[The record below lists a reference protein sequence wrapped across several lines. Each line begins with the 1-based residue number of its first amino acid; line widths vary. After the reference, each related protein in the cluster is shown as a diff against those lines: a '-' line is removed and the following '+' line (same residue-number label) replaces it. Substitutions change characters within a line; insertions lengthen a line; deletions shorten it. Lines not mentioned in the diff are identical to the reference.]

1 MARKLTN
8 LKVDMISL
16 VKNPA
21 NGEKVTIFKS
31 ADHPAEAD
39 TVETTTPAATAV
51 EETPAEEVAKASAE
65 TESQEVTP
73 SAPAVDDTAKKGVM
87 KSVKEFLS
95 NLFGEPVEVHK
106 AQDIDDSMD
115 WSSFNSMISNPRR
128 NTFKACYVLEDV
140 LSEIFWNDTIENG
153 KELIAQNID
162 EFKAYVMKILDGPVD
177 VAKTQFAE
185 AFTSKENLGMEED
198 DMTAEQIAKAV
209 SDALAP
215 VTKSVED
222 LLAKVD
228 TIAKSEET
236 PATEGAEATPAAEG
250 AETPA
255 AEGTETPAEGGE
267 GAVAKSVTPEDVAEV
282 IKSALEPVVKS
293 VGELTDKVQALENVR
308 PVSKSAEVSGV
319 SKSAGT
325 VDEWPELTL

>member
-31 ADHPAEAD
+31 ADHPAETA
-39 TVETTTPAATAV
+39 EAEATLAT
-51 EETPAEEVAKASAE
+51 ETPAVDEVVKSTEEVDN

-73 SAPAVDDTAKKGVM
+73 SAPVVDETSKKGVM
-87 KSVKEFLS
+87 KSVKDFLS

-115 WSSFNSMISNPRR
+115 WTSFNSMISNPRR
-128 NTFKACYVLEDV
+128 NTFKACYVLEDC
-140 LSEIFWNDTIENG
+140 LSEIFWDDTIENG

-162 EFKAYVMKILDGPVD
+162 EFKAYVMKILDGPID
-177 VAKTQFAE
+177 VAKSQFAE
-185 AFTSKENLGMEED
+185 AFTSKENLGTEED

-215 VTKSVED
+215 VTKSVEA
-222 LLAKVD
+222 LMAKVE
-228 TIAKSEET
+228 TITKSEET
-236 PATEGAEATPAAEG
+236 PAEVAEAPAAEEAEAPTEDAATTEDATPAADEV
-250 AETPA
+250 E
-255 AEGTETPAEGGE
+255 
-267 GAVAKSVTPEDVAEV
+267 KSMSAEDVAAV
-282 IKSALEPVVKS
+282 VKSALEPVMKS
-293 VGELTDKVQALENVR
+293 VSDLTAKVESLENVR

-319 SKSAGT
+319 SKSAAT
-325 VDEWPELTL
+325 ADEWPELTF